1 MTNLNWPT
9 HPARADPGKPYQE
22 SPISAAGR
30 ASETALEG
38 AEAHS
43 A

>member
-9 HPARADPGKPYQE
+9 HPAPADQE
-22 SPISAAGR
+22 SAISAAGQ